1 MVLRLWQG
9 KNLRLIRVFFG
20 LKMPGASE
28 KSKKAIISWNNIWT
42 DILRFSKI
50 YGSDLV
56 YQERYNEVTSK
67 SFCSAKIAD
76 QSLIKSGAQ
85 IFVDTLID
93 LGVDTIF
100 GYTGAS
106 VIPLFDAIDTV
117 CKVTPDVSMQYYKDV
132 TAPLEQM
139 TNYDRI
145 ISEQFRRIKMS
156 EKSSNT
162 RTGAQIVVDTLI
174 DQGVETMFGYT
185 GGVVLPLFDKLY
197 DAPINFIV
205 PRHEQGG
212 CHMADAYARAS
223 GKVGVVLATSGPG
236 ACNLVTGLATAMM
249 DSVPMVA
256 FTGQVRTDLIGNDA
270 FQEADI
276 TGITRPIT
284 KYNSIVKDVEDLERT
299 IREAFHIASTGRPGP
314 VLIDLPVDVSLSKCS
329 GNNSTEIKLPGYH
342 ISGKGHTR
350 QISNAAKAIN
360 QSKKPVLYVGGGV
373 IIANASQELRDFAE
387 KAHLPVAM
395 TLLGLGSFDQ
405 TKPESLDML
414 GMHGSAYAN
423 YAVQESDLLIA
434 IGARFDDR
442 VTGNIKTFA
451 PNAKTIHIDIDPA
464 SISKNVKVDIP
475 VVGDAKI
482 ILKELTKQVEYQE
495 REEWFR
501 KIAEWKKKFAFAY
514 DKKASNVK
522 PQYVIEEICKQT
534 KNKAIITTGVGQ
546 NQMWS
551 AQFYKFIQPRQFI
564 SSGGLGT
571 MGFGLPA
578 AIGAQIA
585 RPGELVIDIDGD
597 HSFNMTMTELATA
610 VEHNLPIKVCILN
623 NGYMGMVR
631 QWQELFYGRRYSK
644 SYLKNPNYES
654 LAKAIGAV
662 GMTVNKKSDVSK
674 AVEQMLKEKQP
685 CVVDFHV
692 EPEENV
698 WPMVPAGKSLNEMNG
713 LDILE
718 RLI

>member
-1 MVLRLWQG
+1 MTSISTVRPKTPGPDAAHQVAGG
-9 KNLRLIRVFFG
+9 KS
-20 LKMPGASE
+20 AS
-28 KSKKAIISWNNIWT
+28 
-42 DILRFSKI
+42 
-50 YGSDLV
+50 
-56 YQERYNEVTSK
+56 
-67 SFCSAKIAD
+67 
-76 QSLIKSGAQ
+76 KSGAQ
-85 IFVDTLID
+85 IVVDTLLE

-100 GYTGAS
+100 GYTGAK
-106 VIPLFDAIDTV
+106 ILPLFDALDTICNQKYV
-117 CKVTPDVSMQYYKDV
+117 YKK
-132 TAPLEQM
+132 
-139 TNYDRI
+139 
-145 ISEQFRRIKMS
+145 FRRTKMS
-156 EKSSNT
+156 EKSQNMK
-162 RTGAQIVVDTLI
+162 TGAQIVVDTLI
-174 DQGVETMFGYT
+174 EQGVDTMFGYT

-249 DSVPMVA
+249 DSIPMVA
-256 FTGQVRTDLIGNDA
+256 FTGQVRTELIGNDA

-284 KYNSIVKDVEDLERT
+284 KYNCIVKDVKDLART
-299 IREAFHIASTGRPGP
+299 IREAFYIASTGRPGP
-314 VLIDLPVDVSLSKCS
+314 VLIDLPVDVSVSKYEEN
-329 GNNSTEIKLPGYH
+329 GSTDISLPGYRV
-342 ISGKGHTR
+342 SSKGHTR
-350 QISNAAKAIN
+350 QIANAAKAIN
-360 QSKKPVLYVGGGV
+360 QSQKPVLYVGGGV
-373 IIANASQELRDFAE
+373 IIANASQELRAFVD

-395 TLLGLGSFDQ
+395 TLLALGSFDQ
-405 TKPESLDML
+405 TRPESLDML
-414 GMHGSAYAN
+414 GMHGAAYAN
-423 YAVQESDLLIA
+423 YAVQECDLLIA
-434 IGARFDDR
+434 VGARFDDR
-442 VTGNIKTFA
+442 VTGDLKTFA
-451 PNAKTIHIDIDPA
+451 PNARIIHIDIDPS
-464 SISKNVKVDIP
+464 SISKNVSVDIP

-482 ILKELTKQVEYQE
+482 ILSELAKQVEYKE
-495 REEWFR
+495 RKEWFE
-501 KIAEWKKKFAFAY
+501 KIADWKRKFAFAY
-514 DKKASNVK
+514 DKNASTIK
-522 PQYVIEEICKQT
+522 PQYVIEEICRQT
-534 KNKAIITTGVGQ
+534 ENKAIVTTGVGQ
-546 NQMWS
+546 NQMWA
-551 AQFYKFIQPRQFI
+551 AQFYKFLHPRQFI

-644 SYLKNPNYES
+644 SYLKNPNYEA
-654 LAKAIGAV
+654 LAKAMGAI
-662 GMTVNKKSDVSK
+662 GMTVEKKTDVPK
-674 AVEQMLKEKQP
+674 AIEQMLRETQP
-685 CVVDFHV
+685 CVVDFRV